1 MYVLRTP
8 HTGVLP
14 HPCSAADVKRL
25 GTCIKWTTDDPAA
38 LASLHQ
44 AIVGLVEQ
52 VGISGLVEIANSVKM
67 TTQVARTFGG
77 NWHDI
82 IKEAARD
89 GVEFPVPDD
98 VLRHIKGFM

>member
-1 MYVLRTP
+1 MSVFRMP

-25 GTCIKWTTDDPAA
+25 GTCIKWTTHDPAT

-44 AIVGLVEQ
+44 AIVGLVKQ

-67 TTQVARTFGG
+67 TARVAKTFGG

-89 GVEFPVPDD
+89 GVEFPVPDA
-98 VLRHIKGFM
+98 VLRQIKGFM